1 MIATKDRL
9 EPWLAAKLSAPQ
21 NLGSMFDIAFDAKLK
36 CHARDVF
43 SVNFTLSEAKYQSQM
58 V

>member
-1 MIATKDRL
+1 
-9 EPWLAAKLSAPQ
+9 
-21 NLGSMFDIAFDAKLK
+21 MFDIAFDAKLK